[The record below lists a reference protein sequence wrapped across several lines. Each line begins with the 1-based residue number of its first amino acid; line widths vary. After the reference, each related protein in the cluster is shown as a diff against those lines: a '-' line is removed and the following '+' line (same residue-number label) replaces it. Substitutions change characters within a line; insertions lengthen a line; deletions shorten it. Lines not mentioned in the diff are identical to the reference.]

1 MQKVGCRLP
10 GSSVHGIFQAWILEW
25 VAISYSRGSSRA
37 RDRTSVSHLLH
48 WHADSLPRNHLGS
61 PNIPFG
67 GIQLKPQTLSTYL
80 SLMHSCIELLISLPI
95 CLHLIYLILQLK
107 FFFLKKRVSQGHIL
121 ACLLKLENKDRYFL
135 TMNLI
140 WMFHFGKRIGF
151 SINISMVLYW
161 WLRW

>member
-107 FFFLKKRVSQGHIL
+107 FFFKKKSVSGT
-121 ACLLKLENKDRYFL
+121 Y
-135 TMNLI
+135 
-140 WMFHFGKRIGF
+140 
-151 SINISMVLYW
+151 ISMFIKIGKQGQIFSYHESDMNVSFW
-161 WLRW
+161 KENWLFN